1 MPRLA
6 LHPKD
11 LGLWL
16 YWHPFRHL
24 IMRLPPRAVYPLG
37 RLAGKVLYALA
48 GGRRR
53 RLEQA
58 LPLVSATDDPRRR
71 RQIVRSAFILLCQ
84 SELEVLLYPRLNP
97 AAMETLVACRG
108 LDRLD
113 EALAG
118 GKGALLLFAH
128 FGANQM
134 IMPALGHRGYRMCQ
148 LSAPPTVWAQILP
161 GKRFSALG
169 KKALEIRW
177 RHEQSLPVKHINVFG
192 SLKEAFRCLERNEI
206 LGVAVDGGGG
216 KTRAAADFLGR
227 KALFSTGALEIAQ
240 RVGCP
245 VLPAFMVRDSRG
257 LQTLTIEPPLA
268 VDAGGGQDAVRRSL
282 ARFTER
288 FEPYVVQYPE
298 HYLNFVGLRQFMAER
313 GDTPLFLS

>member
-1 MPRLA
+1 MSRA
-6 LHPKD
+6 LKPKD
-11 LGLWL
+11 IGLWL
-16 YWHPFRHL
+16 YWYPFRHL
-24 IMRLPPRAVYPLG
+24 IMRLPPGAAYPLG
-37 RLAGKVLYALA
+37 RLAGRLLYALA

-53 RLEQA
+53 RLEEA

-71 RQIVRSAFILLCQ
+71 REIVRSAFILLCQ
-84 SELEVLLYPRLNP
+84 TELEVLRYPRLNP
-97 AAMETLVACRG
+97 ATMATLVACRG
-108 LDRLD
+108 LDLLD
-113 EALAG
+113 AALAG
-118 GKGALLLFAH
+118 GKGVLLMFAH

-148 LSAPPTVWAQILP
+148 LSAPPTVWANLLP
-161 GKRFSALG
+161 GKQFSALG

-216 KTRAAADFLGR
+216 KTRVAVDFLGR
-227 KALFSTGALEIAQ
+227 TALLSTGAMEIAQ

-245 VLPAFMVRDSRG
+245 VLPAFMIRDSRG
-257 LQTLTIEPPLA
+257 RQTLIVEPPLA
-268 VDAGGGQDAVRRSL
+268 LDAGGGQEAARRNL
-282 ARFTER
+282 ARFMER